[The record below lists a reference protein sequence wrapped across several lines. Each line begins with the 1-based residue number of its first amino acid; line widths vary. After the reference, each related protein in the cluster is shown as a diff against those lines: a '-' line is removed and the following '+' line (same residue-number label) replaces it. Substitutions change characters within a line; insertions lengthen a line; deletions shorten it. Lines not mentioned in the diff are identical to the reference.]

1 MGKSQRDKGARRER
15 EFAELIGGRRK
26 PLSGAV
32 DGFPNDVEGLGMDW
46 EVKARKDGFKQIY
59 DWVLDEREKPD
70 ALALKADRKPWL
82 VVMTLDR
89 FLEMKKVNECHLKN
103 NIKQL

>member
-1 MGKSQRDKGARRER
+1 MGKASKDKGNRRER
-15 EFAELIGGRRK
+15 EFARLIGGRRT

-32 DGFPNDVEGLGMDW
+32 EGYPNDVEGLGMKF

-59 DWVLDEREKPD
+59 KWLLSEDKPD

-89 FLEMKKVNECHLKN
+89 FLELM
-103 NIKQL
+103 NIEKEVREDKQNARR